1 MIFYK
6 IADRS
11 EAFDSLVE
19 ILETNFDIHVYEDDI
34 ATPERSFIVSATPLE
49 NPSKSFESFHRELTE
64 YFNDTLEENK

>member
-19 ILETNFDIHVYEDDI
+19 ILETNFGIHIYEDDI
-34 ATPERSFIVSATPLE
+34 ANPERAFMVSDKPIE
-49 NPSKSFESFHRELTE
+49 NPSKAFESF
-64 YFNDTLEENK
+64 YSEEWKVK

>member
-19 ILETNFDIHVYEDDI
+19 ILETNFGIHIYEDDI
-34 ATPERSFIVSATPLE
+34 ANPERAFIISNKPIE
-49 NPSKSFESFHRELTE
+49 NPSESFESFYRELI
-64 YFNDTLEENK
+64 